1 MVMPP
6 SVQAALLGVVQGLT
20 EFLPVSSS
28 AHLILARAF
37 FGYDSDRFGLPF
49 DVAVHL
55 GTALA
60 VAVYFRRE
68 VFQMIAA
75 LAGAARGSGAGGS
88 GGSHGYGARLVW
100 LIAIGTVP
108 AVVAGVLFD
117 DLIEERLRTPAVAA
131 AMLAA
136 GAVAFLA
143 VERIGAHARDEH
155 SLTALEAFWI
165 GCAQAAALVPG
176 VSRSGATIT
185 MALLLGLRR
194 AESARFVFLLGLP
207 AIVGA
212 AVKELPAL
220 PGVAGGGEVAGLMA
234 IGVASSAVVGY
245 LAIRFFVRWV
255 GSRSL
260 DVFAWYRLA
269 LAASVVIWLTF
280 GGTT

>member
-1 MVMPP
+1 MPP
-6 SVQAALLGVVQGLT
+6 SVQAALLGIVQGLT

-68 VFQMIAA
+68 VFQMIQALPRAA
-75 LAGAARGSGAGGS
+75 SWPGQGDQTDASG
-88 GGSHGYGARLVW
+88 HGARLIW
-100 LIAIGTVP
+100 LLAVGTVP
-108 AVVAGVLFD
+108 IAIAGLLFD
-117 DLIEERLRTPAVAA
+117 DLIEQRLRTPAVAA
-131 AMLAA
+131 TMLAA
-136 GAVAFLA
+136 GAIGFFV
-143 VERIGAHARDEH
+143 VERLGAHARDDR
-155 SLTALEAFWI
+155 SLTFLEAFWI

-185 MALLLGLRR
+185 VALLIGLRR

-212 AVKELPAL
+212 AVKELPAF
-220 PGVAGGGEVAGLMA
+220 PDAANGGEMAGLMLV
-234 IGVASSAVVGY
+234 GMASAAVVGY
-245 LAIRFFVRWV
+245 LTMRFFILYV

-269 LAASVVIWLTF
+269 IAASVVVWLTL
-280 GGTT
+280 GGAA

>member
-1 MVMPP
+1 MPP
-6 SVQAALLGVVQGLT
+6 SVQAALLGIVQGLT

-68 VFQMIAA
+68 VFQMIQA
-75 LAGAARGSGAGGS
+75 LPRAVSGPGQGDQTDAS
-88 GGSHGYGARLVW
+88 GYGVRLIW
-100 LIAIGTVP
+100 LLAVGTVP
-108 AVVAGVLFD
+108 IAVAGLLFD
-117 DLIEERLRTPAVAA
+117 DLIEQRLRTPAVAA
-131 AMLAA
+131 TMLAA
-136 GAVAFLA
+136 GAIGFFV
-143 VERIGAHARDEH
+143 VERIGAHARDDR
-155 SLTALEAFWI
+155 SLTFLEAFWI

-185 MALLLGLRR
+185 MALLIGLRR

-212 AVKELPAL
+212 AVKELPAFR
-220 PGVAGGGEVAGLMA
+220 GAANGGELAGLMLV
-234 IGVASSAVVGY
+234 GMASSAVVGY
-245 LAIRFFVRWV
+245 LAIRFFILYV
-255 GSRSL
+255 GGRSL

-269 LAASVVIWLTF
+269 LAGSVVVWLTL
-280 GGTT
+280 GGAA